1 MIIEGT
7 RFGTIEVNEDR
18 MITMPAGMIGF
29 ASETRFVLLEPNA
42 GRTTGWLQSVDN
54 PELAFPVIDANALS
68 PNYPP
73 TTLRDSARNAGVAD
87 DDLAA
92 IGFFFPRDHFH
103 QRGFPGAVSANH
115 SDDSAR
121 RNFER
126 KIFEKQLIAEG
137 FRDIL
142 GFDDLSPEARPR
154 WNIDFDFVDLLTAV
168 FVHHFFVSVHAG
180 F

>member
-87 DDLAA
+87 DDLAVLVVVVARKNAPRLVGNLLAPVVIGA
-92 IGFFFPRDHFH
+92 ISRTGAQIVLDHRH
-103 QRGFPGAVSANH
+103 YSA
-115 SDDSAR
+115 AAP
-121 RNFER
+121 
-126 KIFEKQLIAEG
+126 LA
-137 FRDIL
+137 
-142 GFDDLSPEARPR
+142 A
-154 WNIDFDFVDLLTAV
+154 
-168 FVHHFFVSVHAG
+168 
-180 F
+180 

>member
-87 DDLAA
+87 DDLAVLVVVVA
-92 IGFFFPRDHFH
+92 RKNAPRLV
-103 QRGFPGAVSANH
+103 GN
-115 SDDSAR
+115 
-121 RNFER
+121 
-126 KIFEKQLIAEG
+126 L
-137 FRDIL
+137 
-142 GFDDLSPEARPR
+142 LSPVVIGAISRTGAQIVLDHRHYSAAAP
-154 WNIDFDFVDLLTAV
+154 LA
-168 FVHHFFVSVHAG
+168 A
-180 F
+180 